1 MVGGFGE
8 FIEKQFETARDLAA
22 RGVAVWCLDWRG
34 QGGSIRPRRM
44 PTRPRA
50 RKFDRDAED
59 LAAFASAKLTGGLPR
74 LLVAHSMGGAIAL
87 LCLRRHPK
95 LFAAAVLSSPMV
107 GLRTGKLPP
116 TLIRCI
122 TRRRVPPG
130 SALAL
135 SPAPANGGRTAS
147 RRPRRAASRTDAERC
162 RLRHAWF
169 SAEPALRLD
178 EATYGWVDSALG
190 LVARISKPEFLRAIK
205 TPILMGRPG
214 REVVVSPKA
223 QRRAAGL
230 LPNCTLV
237 ELRESKHDPFLERDA
252 IRDYWLSCLDRFIAE
267 RVVERHRIEAR
278 CCARAGGHAAGA
290 AHAGD
295 RRVAVDPNKPPW
307 NAVAKVQTNT
317 AARCTGVLI
326 APAVVLT
333 AAHCLYNRLTRPAVA
348 AGVAARAVRLRA
360 RRLSLAPAG
369 DAVTVGAGFDGGKRR
384 AANRGLGAARTRRSR
399 CRWRRCRCSTG
410 PSTPGMPVVLGRLQP
425 GPGAAVDGRYR
436 LPCAA
441 DRRRFRDARLRRD
454 ARHQRRRRY

>member
-1 MVGGFGE
+1 MARVVLPILPVAGARRQPVLPERFLPPPGFVWGSFTARDGAVLRWGHLPVLNARAECVMSGGFGE

-34 QGGSIRPRRM
+34 QGGSIRPRRL

-59 LAAFASAKLTGGLPR
+59 LADFSSAMLTSGLPR

-87 LCLRRHPK
+87 LCLRRHPE
-95 LFAAAVLSSPMV
+95 LFAAAVLSSPML

-122 TRRRVPPG
+122 TT
-130 SALAL
+130 
-135 SPAPANGGRTAS
+135 PA
-147 RRPRRAASRTDAERC
+147 RAAGLGACFIPGAGKWRADRIPTPDKSRASTDPERC

-190 LVARISKPEFLRAIK
+190 LVARISKPEFLRAVK

-230 LPNCTLV
+230 LPDCTLV

-267 RVVERHRIEAR
+267 RVV
-278 CCARAGGHAAGA
+278 
-290 AHAGD
+290 
-295 RRVAVDPNKPPW
+295 
-307 NAVAKVQTNT
+307 NT
-317 AARCTGVLI
+317 S
-326 APAVVLT
+326 
-333 AAHCLYNRLTRPAVA
+333 H
-348 AGVAARAVRLRA
+348 
-360 RRLSLAPAG
+360 
-369 DAVTVGAGFDGGKRR
+369 
-384 AANRGLGAARTRRSR
+384 
-399 CRWRRCRCSTG
+399 
-410 PSTPGMPVVLGRLQP
+410 
-425 GPGAAVDGRYR
+425 
-436 LPCAA
+436 
-441 DRRRFRDARLRRD
+441 
-454 ARHQRRRRY
+454 